1 MIVTGVSQ
9 FYSLSMTV
17 KLSLCAHFELLYPA
31 NICLR
36 FFYSFQL
43 LNVQK
48 KKPWTCRNSCL
59 LWVMSFGL
67 QKIRIKCKG
76 WKLNQLLK
84 RKTPGNSMQ
93 ISPWGFPGN
102 CFLLLFEYL
111 KLCSST
117 AVSAAGSGNSSH
129 WTCIH
134 AGRFTE
140 LTCLSCSTLTQQQS
154 YTQTAEQRLD
164 QLKCF

>member
-1 MIVTGVSQ
+1 
-9 FYSLSMTV
+9 MTV

-31 NICLR
+31 NTCLR

-43 LNVQK
+43 LNVQ
-48 KKPWTCRNSCL
+48 KPWTCRNSCL

-76 WKLNQLLK
+76 WNLNQLLK
-84 RKTPGNSMQ
+84 MEISGKSMQ
-93 ISPWGFPGN
+93 ISPRGVPGN

-117 AVSAAGSGNSSH
+117 AVSAAGSGNSTGSH

-140 LTCLSCSTLTQQQS
+140 LTCLSLVQCSTLTQQQS
-154 YTQTAEQRLD
+154 YTQI
-164 QLKCF
+164 CFWGAFCINM

>member
-1 MIVTGVSQ
+1 M
-9 FYSLSMTV
+9 Y
-17 KLSLCAHFELLYPA
+17 
-31 NICLR
+31 
-36 FFYSFQL
+36 
-43 LNVQK
+43 

-76 WKLNQLLK
+76 WNLNQLLK
-84 RKTPGNSMQ
+84 RKIPGNSMQ

-111 KLCSST
+111 ELCSST
-117 AVSAAGSGNSSH
+117 AVSAAGSGNSTGSH

-140 LTCLSCSTLTQQQS
+140 LTCLSLVQYSTLTQQQS
-154 YTQTAEQRLD
+154 YTQTDQQNNVWINWNVFKGLFVSTCNHHKLD
-164 QLKCF
+164 HTLLTTWLK